1 MPVRDELPGPA
12 ELVQMAAIARH
23 HYVDGMSKV
32 EISEQYGLSRFKVAR
47 MLDAARQIGLVRI
60 EIGLEGRIDIDL
72 SVQLQDAFGL
82 EHAVVVDSPEVE
94 APALRRQL
102 GRAGADLLGEIVHA
116 DDVLGLSWARAV
128 SAMTRELR
136 HLAPAPVVQLT
147 GALSRAD
154 IDDNSVELVRE
165 AVRVSGGRGH
175 LFYAPLT
182 VPDAATAHSLRQQPQ
197 VREAFSLFRTVTK
210 AVVGIGRWAAEES
223 TIFDAASPADR
234 RALTRAGVTAEVSG
248 IMLDR
253 DGELVDS
260 QLTER
265 MIAIDG
271 TGLRD
276 VPEVIGI
283 AYGSSKAPAVVSA
296 VRGGLVNSLVTH
308 TDLARRLLDEGPGS

>member
-1 MPVRDELPGPA
+1 MSVRGDVPGPA
-12 ELVQMAAIARH
+12 QLVQMAAIARH

-32 EISEQYGLSRFKVAR
+32 VISEEFGLSRFKVAR
-47 MLDAARQIGLVRI
+47 LLETAREIGLVRI
-60 EIGLEGRIDIDL
+60 EIGLEGGLDADL

-94 APALRRQL
+94 ASALRRQL
-102 GRAGADLLGEIVHA
+102 GRAAADLLDEIVVA
-116 DDVLGLSWARAV
+116 EDFLGLSWARAV

-165 AVRVSGGRGH
+165 VMRVSGGAGH

-197 VREAFSLFRTVTK
+197 VRAAFSLFRTVTK
-210 AVVGIGRWAAEES
+210 AVVGIGRWAPEES
-223 TIFDAASPADR
+223 TIFDAATSADR
-234 RALTRAGVTAEVSG
+234 RVLSRAGVTAEVSG
-248 IMLDR
+248 IMLNNAGDQV
-253 DGELVDS
+253 ES
-260 QLTER
+260 PLTER
-265 MIAIDG
+265 MIAIG
-271 TGLRD
+271 GNELRA

-296 VRGGLVNSLVTH
+296 LRGGLVNSLVTH
-308 TDLARRLLDEGPGS
+308 TDLAGALIEAAAGS